1 LLDMTGKGLSG
12 KEAATALSRAG
23 IVTNANSIPFDPR
36 KPFDPSG
43 VRIGTPAM
51 TSRGL
56 GKDHMRQVA
65 EWMDRVISAAD
76 DEAVAQRIRD
86 EVQDLMRQFPAPGC
100 RSSSG
105 APV

>member
-1 LLDMTGKGLSG
+1 MTGKGLSG
-12 KEAATALSRAG
+12 KESATALSRAG

-51 TSRGL
+51 TTRGL

-65 EWMDRVISAAD
+65 EWIDGVISAPE
-76 DEAVAQRIRD
+76 DEAVAQRVRGAV
-86 EVQDLMRQFPAPGC
+86 EDLMRQFPAPGC
-100 RSSSG
+100 RTASG